1 MDMKR
6 GGKTCCD
13 PLYFIEHFVTFWA
26 CSSLLIKPPTPSL
39 HVEYRLHVQTGGSLS
54 VQAFPFLFIFPE
66 LRQEL
71 SPSKLNW
78 NWNYRRETLKRIKRC
93 TGGNFT

>member
-39 HVEYRLHVQTGGSLS
+39 HVEYRLHVQTGGSLL
-54 VQAFPFLFIFPE
+54 VQAFAVPFYFSGIAPGTIADWFRAASAAVLV
-66 LRQEL
+66 
-71 SPSKLNW
+71 
-78 NWNYRRETLKRIKRC
+78 
-93 TGGNFT
+93 